1 MRKYRSIQL
10 DYGVNTALIEAYR
23 EMRLEMEF
31 EEESETNDEMEGVVP
46 EMATTDNMES
56 VEAYAVEDSF
66 VNEVRTE
73 E

>member
-23 EMRLEMEF
+23 EMRLEMEL